1 MAQIAEMFVRIGADV
16 RDFERKMQQVTQR
29 MDTMS
34 KQLGAIGRT
43 LTTRVTLPLVAAAGG
58 ILMAAGKFEQAM
70 NRVQALTGA
79 TADQFGSLSD
89 TARELGRTTQYSAS
103 QAADAMGYL
112 AMAGF
117 DAERIIGAMP
127 STLQLAAAAQ
137 LDLASAADITSN
149 ILTGYRLNIEDLSS
163 VNDVLVKA
171 FTSSNTNLQQLGEA
185 MKYAGPLASGMG
197 VAFEETAAAIGLMGN
212 AGIQASMAGTSLRGA
227 LSKLANPTE
236 EGATLMRQFGI
247 NAFDTEGNLRS
258 LVDIIGQLEQSGIT
272 AAQMIEVFGL
282 RAGPAMQALVAQG
295 ADALSI
301 FTEKLRDSG
310 GIAQSVAETQM
321 RGLMGALIRLKSVI
335 EGVAIS
341 FGEAGLRGAAMHVI
355 GVVTTLAQKLGEAS
369 RGTKQLIL
377 VAAGIVA
384 AMGPAALAIAGV
396 TATLGV
402 LAAHPL
408 LVGATLAIA
417 GIAALAAGF
426 VSWRDRIR
434 QTNEALNRTKQSL
447 ADLDLAEVARDL
459 RLIGGEI
466 AAKRIAVGA
475 STQYRMLGMAPEA
488 IRAATEQTLQR
499 DPQYER
505 LLERERELT
514 EHYAALR
521 AKAVDVALRQIRAQ
535 AQPPPG
541 PPPLPQRG
549 RDRGLMPYHPYPEY
563 DLRSIIG
570 MPGATTGLRAPVEID
585 ATTREFSKAWMK
597 ATIPMANVADTTQD
611 VNTKMGLFSSS
622 ISQVVYGLNA
632 MLNILPGGAGGKWA
646 RVARIGL
653 GAAGLVSGFTG
664 FTAGLSALGG
674 LFHFQHGGIV
684 TRPTLATVGE
694 RGPEA
699 VIPLNRLSLPPTHV
713 HLYLD
718 GHELTTVVADRLP
731 RELARR
737 GAA

>member
-1 MAQIAEMFVRIGADV
+1 MFVRIGADV
-16 RDFERKMQQVTQR
+16 RDFERKMQQVSRRLDGMADQLSRTGRR
-29 MDTMS
+29 MTV
-34 KQLGAIGRT
+34 A
-43 LTTRVTLPLVAAAGG
+43 VTLPLVGVGAASLRAAGQ
-58 ILMAAGKFEQAM
+58 MEQ
-70 NRVQALTGA
+70 
-79 TADQFGSLSD
+79 TA
-89 TARELGRTTQYSAS
+89 
-103 QAADAMGYL
+103 
-112 AMAGF
+112 
-117 DAERIIGAMP
+117 
-127 STLQLAAAAQ
+127 
-137 LDLASAADITSN
+137 
-149 ILTGYRLNIEDLSS
+149 
-163 VNDVLVKA
+163 
-171 FTSSNTNLQQLGEA
+171 
-185 MKYAGPLASGMG
+185 
-197 VAFEETAAAIGLMGN
+197 VAFEQLAGGAEVAGRMMRDLQEFAARTPFQFEGL
-212 AGIQASMAGTSLRGA
+212 ARSSRLF
-227 LSKLANPTE
+227 LAFGFEAERVLPT
-236 EGATLMRQFGI
+236 
-247 NAFDTEGNLRS
+247 
-258 LVDIIGQLEQSGIT
+258 
-272 AAQMIEVFGL
+272 L
-282 RAGPAMQALVAQG
+282 RAVG
-295 ADALSI
+295 DA
-301 FTEKLRDSG
+301 
-310 GIAQSVAETQM
+310 
-321 RGLMGALIRLKSVI
+321 
-335 EGVAIS
+335 
-341 FGEAGLRGAAMHVI
+341 
-355 GVVTTLAQKLGEAS
+355 
-369 RGTKQLIL
+369 
-377 VAAGIVA
+377 VA
-384 AMGPAALAIAGV
+384 AMGGGEFEMQRVVRALGQIRAKGKVAAQEIMQLAEVGIPAWEMLARTLGVSIPEAMKRSEQGAISAQTAIAGLV
-396 TATLGV
+396 EQMGARFQGMMQRQSQTILGLWSTFKDNVKLAMIDAGNALAPMMRDWLPKLTEMVRGLGQAFANMSEGTRTKLLIIAGLLAATGPIMIGLGLV
-402 LAAHPL
+402 AAHPL
-408 LVGATLAIA
+408 LAGATLAIA

-541 PPPLPQRG
+541 PPPLPQTG
-549 RDRGLMPYHPYPEY
+549 RDRGLMPYQPYPEY

-653 GAAGLVSGFTG
+653 GAAGLVSGFAG
-664 FTAGLSALGG
+664 FKSGLSAIGG
-674 LFHFQHGGIV
+674 LLGLQHGGLV